1 MRWLAGSLL
10 YFIAALIV
18 IYSASWML
26 LGFKDKAQ
34 GHTIKITH
42 KGVFGVRIT
51 PLVTPTISYTSPISS
66 STPSPIPTL
75 TPTPLP
81 TLEQA
86 TPSGPKALSGRR
98 PTPSAKQNSIIQIT
112 PQPTS
117 QPTPTPT
124 PTQGSTGNG
133 NSSILDGINNFR
145 VSKGL
150 SRATSN
156 PETCE
161 FAKTR
166 AGEIS
171 SAFNHDGFNQRI
183 SGKTLP
189 YSSYSIVT
197 ENIAENSD
205 PTQVINMWIN
215 SAPHAENMQKDT
227 PFICVVQNGNYFAY
241 EGWKP

>member
-1 MRWLAGSLL
+1 MRRLAGSLL

-26 LGFKDKAQ
+26 LGFKEQAQ

-42 KGVFGVRIT
+42 KGVFGVRIKIS
-51 PLVTPTISYTSPISS
+51 PTPTFIFTPT
-66 STPSPIPTL
+66 STPTLYPTL
-75 TPTPLP
+75 TPTPK
-81 TLEQA
+81 A
-86 TPSGPKALSGRR
+86 TY
-98 PTPSAKQNSIIQIT
+98 TPPPT
-112 PQPTS
+112 PQPIL
-117 QPTPTPT
+117 TPTAQPSEKQNPT

-133 NSSILDGINNFR
+133 NSSILDEINNFR

-150 SRATSN
+150 FRATSN

-205 PTQVINMWIN
+205 PTQIVNMWIN